1 MVLSTQMPRQVV
13 QTQPAPPPP
22 TSLASTTTAI
32 VASSNSAVRDS
43 LTTDV
48 VLNSGIQNNPPVPP
62 LHQNGSQI
70 QIISSGVQ
78 NNAPI
83 LNQSV
88 GDKSKAASATTVK
101 TNVPGAKLTDEII
114 FLCEWR
120 GCMRFVMKVPL
131 QKFELFQIFN

>member
-1 MVLSTQMPRQVV
+1 MVVTQVPRQVV
-13 QTQPAPPPP
+13 QTQPTPPP
-22 TSLASTTTAI
+22 TTLASSTI
-32 VASSNSAVRDS
+32 VASSSTALRDS

-70 QIISSGVQ
+70 QVISSGVQ

-83 LNQSV
+83 LNQSG
-88 GDKSKAASATTVK
+88 GDKSKAANNNVATVK
-101 TNVPGAKLTDEII
+101 TVPGAKSSDEII

-120 GCMRFVMKVPL
+120 GCMR
-131 QKFELFQIFN
+131 

>member
-1 MVLSTQMPRQVV
+1 MVVTTQMPRQVV
-13 QTQPAPPPP
+13 QTQPAQPPP
-22 TSLASTTTAI
+22 TSLPSSTATI
-32 VASSNSAVRDS
+32 VASSNSAVRDN

-88 GDKSKAASATTVK
+88 GEKSKAANAAAAASNK

-120 GCMRFVMKVPL
+120 GCMRFVL
-131 QKFELFQIFN
+131 IADIY

>member
-1 MVLSTQMPRQVV
+1 MVVATQVPHQVV
-13 QTQPAPPPP
+13 QTQPTPPP
-22 TSLASTTTAI
+22 TSLASSTI
-32 VASSNSAVRDS
+32 VASSSTALRDS

-70 QIISSGVQ
+70 QVISSGVQ

-83 LNQSV
+83 LNQS
-88 GDKSKAASATTVK
+88 GGEKSKAANNNNITTVK
-101 TNVPGAKLTDEII
+101 TVPGAKSSDEII

-120 GCMRFVMKVPL
+120 GCMR
-131 QKFELFQIFN
+131 